1 MSEQP
6 MLEIRTDEAA
16 AGKGI
21 VNLLPC
27 RVQHTGPTGPSSAY
41 WNPSVDES
49 ESHNSIR
56 IGQDHD
62 TEAISSH
69 SSDGIKTAYLRGR
82 RLQGKTA
89 SLPEGYRG
97 VVLQR
102 KDDAPEPAEQPDVV
116 MIGED
121 GDEGSAPRLG
131 TMHVM
136 TKFDKMVV
144 WSHDAVADALSDP
157 YLRSVEEWFKVAES
171 VSWLSNLLP
180 GNNRLIRW
188 CCLQIH
194 SYEEEEKGDAK

>member
-41 WNPSVDES
+41 WNP
-49 ESHNSIR
+49 N
-56 IGQDHD
+56 
-62 TEAISSH
+62 
-69 SSDGIKTAYLRGR
+69 GIKTAYLRGR

>member
-1 MSEQP
+1 MSGQP

-41 WNPSVDES
+41 WNPSVDE
-49 ESHNSIR
+49 NGIR
-56 IGQDHD
+56 
-62 TEAISSH
+62 
-69 SSDGIKTAYLRGR
+69 TAYLRGR

-116 MIGED
+116 MVGGD
-121 GDEGSAPRLG
+121 GDEESAPSLG
-131 TMHVM
+131 TMHVV
-136 TKFDKMVV
+136 TAFDKMVV

-157 YLRSVEEWFKVAES
+157 YLRSVEEWFKVADS
-171 VSWLSNLLP
+171 
-180 GNNRLIRW
+180 
-188 CCLQIH
+188 IH
-194 SYEEEEKGDAK
+194 SYEKEEKGDAK